1 MCEGIKTA
9 QVAVRL
15 LKKKKKQA
23 SAPLTGEAGAAREA
37 PNQGAIGG
45 NSLNQTESLSH
56 RFSIFMNIIITSVYR
71 NPARLQCC

>member
-9 QVAVRL
+9 QVAVRWF
-15 LKKKKKQA
+15 KKNRTLA
-23 SAPLTGEAGAAREA
+23 LLTGEAGAAREA

-56 RFSIFMNIIITSVYR
+56 RFSIFMDIIIRSVYR